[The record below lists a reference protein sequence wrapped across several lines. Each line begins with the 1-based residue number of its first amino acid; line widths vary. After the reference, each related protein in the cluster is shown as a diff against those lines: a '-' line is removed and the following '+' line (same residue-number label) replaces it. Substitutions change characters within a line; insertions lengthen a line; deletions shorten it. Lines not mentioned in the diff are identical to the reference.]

1 MLLPFLLTGRTEKL
15 VNVACAILLSR
26 FAGFDDNRCDD
37 DVFEE
42 PIFVS

>member
-1 MLLPFLLTGRTEKL
+1 MLLPFPLTGRAKEL
-15 VNVACAILLSR
+15 VNIARAILLSGL
-26 FAGFDDNRCDD
+26 AGLDDNRCND